1 MTNQVN
7 KYPEF
12 NTFNDTWSLW
22 IWGWV
27 LYRFLKPQSLSTTA
41 LFNMCSPGQSY
52 STHFCNSSKKICF
65 ERRSKS
71 LFRKLLLACTFNLHA
86 LLFAKMSMKTL
97 RLRRFYDI
105 VHFLKDLL
113 PTSFPGSCPTRSP
126 WRERERGGACCWW
139 VLFVK
144 YILFYIFIHCLQIC
158 GFLAFSRKYN
168 FALIVSRLG
177 TCSKVPYWLVF
188 M

>member
-52 STHFCNSSKKICF
+52 STHLCNSSKKICF

-86 LLFAKMSMKTL
+86 LLFEKMSMKTL

-105 VHFLKDLL
+105 VDFLKDLL

-126 WRERERGGACCWW
+126 WRERERGWARLLL
-139 VLFVK
+139 VSFVCEVYTAL
-144 YILFYIFIHCLQIC
+144 YIYSLPTDLWS
-158 GFLAFSRKYN
+158 FSFFKE
-168 FALIVSRLG
+168 I
-177 TCSKVPYWLVF
+177 
-188 M
+188 